1 MSLSQ
6 TGYQEPPEHK
16 QFVLLPEGDYSFKV
30 MDCRGL
36 DIEDNGNE
44 KVSLVLYIQDRDI
57 FVYLYEGQGRKG
69 PFDMISPFLKAIG
82 QRPTADQVN
91 DPKYWAGLKG
101 KTGRCRLKIERQ
113 QGGKYDGK
121 EVNKVAYWIYP
132 DAPPHRAPSA
142 AATSRAPAAAST
154 TDDIPD
160 DIPFRTRIYRDVR
173 TSRLNKTVF

>member
-1 MSLSQ
+1 MSLSK
-6 TGYQEPPEHK
+6 TGYQEPSK
-16 QFVLLPEGDYSFKV
+16 QFVLLPEGDYPFKV

-44 KVSLVLYIQDRDI
+44 KVSLVLYVNDRDI

-69 PFDMISPFLKAIG
+69 PFDMISPFLKAIRE
-82 QRPTADQVN
+82 RPNIDQVN
-91 DPKYWAGLKG
+91 DPKYWAALKG

-132 DAPPHRAPSA
+132 DAPTHRAPSA
-142 AATSRAPAAAST
+142 AATSRAPAPAADAL
-154 TDDIPD
+154 DDLPD

-173 TSRLNKTVF
+173 TSRLNRTVF